1 MMSLSYNE
9 IVKKIS
15 EEKGLSEEQIASQ
28 IKEKLSKFSD
38 LISKEGA
45 AHILA
50 NELGVKIF
58 EDARKRTIPIGK
70 LLAGMRNISVIGKVT
85 RLYEVRSY
93 KTKREGKVAS
103 LMLGDSTGTI
113 RTVLWDT
120 AHIAEIEN
128 GNLKEGTVLK
138 IDNVYMK
145 ENNGFH
151 EIHVGSASKMT
162 LNPEGETVDAVSRQM
177 SAQFSFKHIKDL
189 QENDSNIMIRGT
201 VVQAFEPRFYQTC
214 SVCNKKA
221 TAKDDGYYCD
231 EHGKVKET
239 WVPIM
244 NVFLDDG
251 TDNIRVVA
259 FRDQASQILKMS
271 MDEILS
277 MRTNPE
283 KFEALKNNILGSQFT
298 VNGRVSKNEMYGR
311 VEFVARN
318 VEVLNPEKL
327 AEEMA
332 ANA

>member
-15 EEKGLSEEQIASQ
+15 DEKGLSEEQITTK

-58 EDARKRTIPIGK
+58 EDARKRTIQIGK
-70 LLAGMRNISVIGKVT
+70 LLAGMRNISVVGKVVKM
-85 RLYEVRSY
+85 YEVRSY

-113 RTVLWDT
+113 RVVLWDVN
-120 AHIAEIEN
+120 HISEIEN
-128 GNLKEGTVLK
+128 GNLKEGTIMK

-145 ENNGFH
+145 DNNGFN
-151 EIHVGSASKMT
+151 EIHVGSASKLT
-162 LNPEGETVDAVSRQM
+162 LNPEGETVDVINKQM
-177 SAQFSFKHIKDL
+177 NVQSSFKHIKDL
-189 QENDSNIMIRGT
+189 QENDNNVMIRGT

-221 TAKDDGYYCD
+221 NAKDDGYYCD
-231 EHGKVKET
+231 EHGKVQET

-271 MDEILS
+271 MDEILG
-277 MRTNPE
+277 MRSNPE
-283 KFEALKNNILGSQFT
+283 KFEASKNNILGSQFS
-298 VNGRVSKNEMYGR
+298 VSGRVSKNEMFGR
-311 VEFVARN
+311 IEFVARN

-332 ANA
+332 ASA